1 MFCTQCGQPMEDL
14 ANFCPNC
21 GATVTSANPQADRPA
36 AQPKAEK
43 KLMRPREDKWIA
55 GVCMAFARYFEIDI
69 TLVRLL
75 WAITIIFAGT
85 GVLAYIIC
93 WAIIPREP
101 LVYGKATPPQG
112 YST

>member
-1 MFCTQCGQPMEDL
+1 MFCTQCGQSMDDK

-21 GATVTSANPQADRPA
+21 GATVASGGAARPTA
-36 AQPKAEK
+36 MPRVER
-43 KLMRPREDKWIA
+43 KLLRPREDKWIA
-55 GVCMAFARYFEIDI
+55 GVCMAFANYFEIDI

-75 WAITIIFAGT
+75 WVVTIIFAGT

-101 LVYGKATPPQG
+101 IGALHSRTV
-112 YST
+112 